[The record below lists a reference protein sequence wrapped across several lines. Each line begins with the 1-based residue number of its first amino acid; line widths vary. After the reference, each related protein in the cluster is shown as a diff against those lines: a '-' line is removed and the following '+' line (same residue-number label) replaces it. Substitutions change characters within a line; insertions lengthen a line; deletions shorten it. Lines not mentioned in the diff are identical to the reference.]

1 MKEIIT
7 LAIKNLKFKLRE
19 PQQYLFIFGFP
30 LIFLFIFWIMF
41 SRMSIGNHNQFDIF
55 FWGLLGF
62 STAFATQSASVAF
75 SQEKESGTLKRLL
88 TTPVANTSYIFTGF
102 ILSEIII
109 IVFQLTIMYL
119 IAFIA
124 LGVYFANI
132 IALFV
137 NYGMFLLLGIF
148 CIGIG
153 LILAALLN
161 AKLAGEMPMLIIMP
175 LVFLS
180 GIFISFSSPIL
191 YVNPIFWTCAFAKQ
205 IGYAGSNLLD
215 TIEIFDLITMTNI
228 DTGIAVWVC
237 IPMIIAFALGF
248 LAIGVILFKRKIQK

>member
-30 LIFLFIFWIMF
+30 IMFVFIFWIMF
-41 SRMSIGNHNQFDIF
+41 SQMIVGSHTQFDIF
-55 FWGLLGF
+55 IWGLLGF
-62 STAFATQSASVAF
+62 NTAFATQSASVAF

-88 TTPVANTSYIFTGF
+88 TTPVANTSYIFIGF

-109 IVFQLTIMYL
+109 IVIQLTIVYL

-124 LGVYFANI
+124 LRVFFYNI
-132 IALFV
+132 LALLLNF
-137 NYGMFLLLGIF
+137 GMYLLLGVF
-148 CIGIG
+148 CIGVG

-180 GIFISFSSPIL
+180 GIFVSFSSPIL
-191 YVNPIFWTCAFAKQ
+191 YFNPIFWTCSFAKE
-205 IGYAGSNLLD
+205 IGYAGSNLFG
-215 TIEIFDLITMTNI
+215 TIKIFDIISMTNV
-228 DTGIAVWVC
+228 DTGIATWIC
-237 IPMIIAFALGF
+237 IPMTIAFALGF
-248 LAIGVILFKRKIQK
+248 LVIGVLLFKRKIQK